1 MRIGIIGP
9 NGVGKST
16 LSEKLSEYYESPL
29 VEEPVVANPYLP
41 YFYEDKLTFSFPAQ
55 MAFYSALFLE
65 MWKAKDKPL
74 CIYDSTLLSNLVY
87 TELLLLE
94 GFMTEKEKNITYDV
108 AEAYMSR
115 LPKLDITIIL
125 QRPKDQLF
133 KNVER
138 RGREIEKDQRDYLNF
153 HYDHHDAVMNKI
165 ITHFNIPS
173 KHILY
178 LTLGDMFEEKEFKR
192 ILRLIEDAYA
202 RSQED

>member
-1 MRIGIIGP
+1 
-9 NGVGKST
+9 
-16 LSEKLSEYYESPL
+16 
-29 VEEPVVANPYLP
+29 LP
-41 YFYEDKLTFSFPAQ
+41 YFYADKLTFSFPAQ

-192 ILRLIEDAYA
+192 ILRLIENAYA